1 MNNPMSKMSATVIF
15 KLSLKLWLT
24 LYSKKFFPLLGCSQN
39 NPKQARGKAK
49 QNLELAKTDT
59 SNIATVKL
67 VGTLVH
73 FGALSLYLNRQDKK
87 KSSWNY
93 LTSWWAHSLLLIF
106 ESNLKANMM
115 VLLYMA
121 EREYSYEATL
131 RHK

>member
-1 MNNPMSKMSATVIF
+1 MSATVIF

-59 SNIATVKL
+59 SNIATIKL

-73 FGALSLYLNRQDKK
+73 FWCTIPLLEQKRQKK
-87 KSSWNY
+87 
-93 LTSWWAHSLLLIF
+93 IF
-106 ESNLKANMM
+106 KKLFDELVSPFIIA
-115 VLLYMA
+115 YF
-121 EREYSYEATL
+121 
-131 RHK
+131 